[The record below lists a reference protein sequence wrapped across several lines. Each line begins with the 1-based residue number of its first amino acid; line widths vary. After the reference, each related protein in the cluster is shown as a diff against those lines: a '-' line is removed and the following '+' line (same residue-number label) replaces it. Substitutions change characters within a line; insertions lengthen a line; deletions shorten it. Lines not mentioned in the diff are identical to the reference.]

1 MRKYKATALAGMILM
16 GIGCVMACL
25 AESALWM
32 NVGNVLLLGS
42 VAVMAYAFYY
52 WRP

>member
-1 MRKYKATALAGMILM
+1 MRKYKIIALSGMILM
-16 GIGCVMACL
+16 GIGCILACL
-25 AESALWM
+25 SESMLWM
-32 NVGNVLLLGS
+32 NAGNGLLLGS